1 MSTTTTVIV
10 SVAATIYVIGI
21 ICAVLIHAL
30 LPIVGKWFATAIA
43 GDAMNEKEIDE
54 NVQELKDGIAWKWR
68 DIIEV
73 LLWPI
78 TLPFGIWECITHKCC
93 CKC

>member
-1 MSTTTTVIV
+1 
-10 SVAATIYVIGI
+10 
-21 ICAVLIHAL
+21 
-30 LPIVGKWFATAIA
+30 
-43 GDAMNEKEIDE
+43 MNEKEIDE

-93 CKC
+93 FKG